1 MEVNAPRVSMGR
13 VCRFGAARS
22 IVLSLLLASAGAPL
36 AHHPLLAEG
45 HPARRAVL
53 HRPYCGTL
61 LTPTARLRLRG
72 GAAEAAMPAFR
83 YVACESTPSRR
94 DRARK
99 RPEEEADDG
108 IDDETLQKLMVIDE
122 DRVQA
127 LLKDQTTA
135 KKERRRRK
143 RDLDSAL
150 EQMPTSRAHASYIST
165 APPKESASFDAMRR
179 QKLARLAEGAGRLAG
194 SAQTAAAGESERD
207 RQPQSRRRE
216 TSPGHPMASH
226 SASRT
231 VASAPAPDCSA
242 GPAAAQGAKLSAA
255 RRRSGKE
262 VPQARDKASAVDY
275 ECEKCCRRSPKLS
288 VRAAARTPTLTRQT
302 CRFSSEAAAEAHER
316 GCGSGPGAPAVEEK
330 AEAASEASRPEDL
343 SVDDAHESLS
353 AWNHLQQ
360 VWRVRVCMH
369 VHVHV
374 LVHVRVHVRVCRR
387 QGERHQRRCV
397 CWR

>member
-36 AHHPLLAEG
+36 AHHTLLAEG

-61 LTPTARLRLRG
+61 ITPTARLRLRG
-72 GAAEAAMPAFR
+72 GAAEAAMPVFR

-179 QKLARLAEGAGRLAG
+179 QKLARLAEGAGRQAG
-194 SAQTAAAGESERD
+194 SAQTAGAGESERD

-216 TSPGHPMASH
+216 TSPGQPMASH
-226 SASRT
+226 PASRT

-242 GPAAAQGAKLSAA
+242 GPAAAHGAKPSAA
-255 RRRSGKE
+255 RRLRGE
-262 VPQARDKASAVDY
+262 EERARDKACAVDY
-275 ECEKCCRRSPKLS
+275 ECEKCCRRSAKVS
-288 VRAAARTPTLTRQT
+288 VRAAARTPSLTRQT

-316 GCGSGPGAPAVEEK
+316 GCGGGLGAPAVEEK
-330 AEAASEASRPEDL
+330 TEAASEASGPEDV
-343 SVDDAHESLS
+343 SADDAHESLS
-353 AWNHLQQ
+353 AWDRLQQ

-369 VHVHV
+369 V
-374 LVHVRVHVRVCRR
+374 LVRGCRR

-397 CWR
+397 CRR